1 MKGGFLEG
9 AGSILWLLSLIG
21 AVVLV
26 VYLIFKYD
34 LIKKPEAEVDP
45 PKVEPKPHHHHH
57 PHGWGPGPW
66 GDDPWDPNY
75 KPDVP
80 PTPAPAPEP
89 VKPDDFKPELN
100 LLKAKYDPVS
110 RYVQVEYKV
119 MPSGSIPPTK
129 TFNIAFDV
137 LVKGVKTADF
147 PEEEPLSSSEMSGLL
162 QHSLVSV
169 TNAPADVK
177 ASDLTVSAQIQYRE
191 NGTTNMGVTGI
202 PVTVNVN

>member
-1 MKGGFLEG
+1 MKGGFLEEVG
-9 AGSILWLLSLIG
+9 SSLTSVFWILSILGAIGITAWLVI
-21 AVVLV
+21 
-26 VYLIFKYD
+26 KYV
-34 LIKKPEAEVDP
+34 PRQTTAPAPPP
-45 PKVEPKPHHHHH
+45 PKQEPEPS

-66 GDDPWDPNY
+66 GPDPWDPNY

-80 PTPAPAPEP
+80 PAPAP
-89 VKPDDFKPELN
+89 VKPDDFRPELN
-100 LLKAKYDPVS
+100 LLTAKYDPVS
-110 RYVQVEYKV
+110 RYVQVEYKI
-119 MPSGSIPPTK
+119 MPSGSVPPTK

-137 LVKGVKTADF
+137 LVKGSKTADF

-202 PVTVNVN
+202 PVTINVK

>member
-34 LIKKPEAEVDP
+34 LIKKPEVKVDP

-66 GDDPWDPNY
+66 GDDPYD
-75 KPDVP
+75 KPVS
-80 PTPAPAPEP
+80 PAPEP
-89 VKPDDFKPELN
+89 VKPDNFKPELN

-110 RYVQVEYKV
+110 RYVQVDYKV

-147 PEEEPLSSSEMSGLL
+147 PEEEPLTSSEMSGL
-162 QHSLVSV
+162 QQQSLVPV

-177 ASDLTVSAQIQYRE
+177 AADLTVTAQIQFRE

-202 PVTVNVN
+202 PVTISVM